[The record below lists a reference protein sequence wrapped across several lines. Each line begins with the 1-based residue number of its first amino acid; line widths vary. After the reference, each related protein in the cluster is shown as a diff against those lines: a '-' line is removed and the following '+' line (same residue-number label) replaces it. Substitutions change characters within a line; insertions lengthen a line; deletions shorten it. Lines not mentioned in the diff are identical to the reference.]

1 MRWFDLFALTLLTA
15 AAVATRTCMRRP
27 LTILFAAAA
36 LLLSAPAASAGAE
49 SFTVTQKGVTE
60 SFTETACVGP
70 ADVTI
75 TYNSTYHVTVLDN
88 GTYHLTG
95 SSAGIITAVAGDV
108 TYAGHFTQE
117 VGENGNLMNY
127 EETVAFTL
135 HLRGTDGSRIT
146 FTEVFHFRLTPTG
159 VETSFD
165 KPVCR

>member
-1 MRWFDLFALTLLTA
+1 MRWFVLFALTLLTA
-15 AAVATRTCMRRP
+15 AAAATRTCMRRS
-27 LTILFAAAA
+27 LTLLFAAAA

-49 SFTVTQKGVTE
+49 SFTVIEKGVTE

-75 TYNSTYHVTVLDN
+75 TYNFAFHVTVLDD

-95 SSAGIITAVAGDV
+95 SSAGTVTAVAGNV
-108 TYAGHFTQE
+108 TYTGHFTQRF
-117 VGENGNLMNY
+117 GENGNLMNG

-135 HLRGTDGSRIT
+135 HLTGTDGSRIT
-146 FTEVFHFRLTPTG
+146 FTEVFHLMITPTG

-165 KPVCR
+165 KPLCH

>member
-1 MRWFDLFALTLLTA
+1 MSWFDLFAPTLLTA
-15 AAVATRTCMRRP
+15 ATVATRTCMRRP

-36 LLLSAPAASAGAE
+36 LLLSAPAAFAGAE
-49 SFTVTQKGVTE
+49 SFTVIEKGVTE

-75 TYNSTYHVTVLDN
+75 TYNVAYHVTVVND
-88 GTYHLTG
+88 GTYHLTR
-95 SSAGIITAVAGDV
+95 SSAGTVTAVAGDV
-108 TYAGHFTQE
+108 TYTGHFTQR
-117 VGENGNLMNY
+117 VGENGNLMNS

-146 FTEVFHFRLTPTG
+146 FTEVFHFMITPTG